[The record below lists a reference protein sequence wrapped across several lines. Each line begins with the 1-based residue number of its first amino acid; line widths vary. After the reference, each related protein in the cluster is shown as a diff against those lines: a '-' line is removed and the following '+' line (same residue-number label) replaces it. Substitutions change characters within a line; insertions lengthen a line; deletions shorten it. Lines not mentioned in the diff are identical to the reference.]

1 MCLRRPI
8 EMLHPNSMRYYSLW
22 MDTFV
27 ARGRWTAKFEATV
40 MISASDNIPFSA
52 CIKATISKGHPN
64 TLKLSVTTC
73 YSVVSRR
80 VKDRAMVSSWCWSIS
95 NLGAEV
101 HMGSGHKHLLQM
113 KRKLFL
119 CLCTTFPFCFFP
131 RLVNWEHQR
140 IWDWLH

>member
-1 MCLRRPI
+1 
-8 EMLHPNSMRYYSLW
+8 

-80 VKDRAMVSSWCWSIS
+80 VKDRAMVSSLEQISINS
-95 NLGAEV
+95 SMV
-101 HMGSGHKHLLQM
+101 
-113 KRKLFL
+113 
-119 CLCTTFPFCFFP
+119 TTPS
-131 RLVNWEHQR
+131 RLTS
-140 IWDWLH
+140 IL